1 MQDSLRRKIRFKN
14 ILSFF
19 SLLNNS
25 YDFYSDTKCFLFCS
39 KCKNIPLI
47 KPMNTTFQTAFVSCK
62 CGKKEMTYEKISDN
76 FLITLKEDTQLREYF
91 LCENHEHIFQFYC
104 ENCQRNLCEECRFKH
119 DCDIK
124 YIKDLRNIDN
134 NIEKKIKYI
143 IDFYKAFPSEEPFI
157 IKKYLFN
164 YIKLLKNQYKL
175 FPNYNIIENINNLFQ
190 ICLKIVDEKY
200 ENELFGVLLFS
211 LDLKGKQLNNIVF
224 LKNRDLSKLKELN
237 LENNK
242 LGNNQIDV
250 LNNLNCCDLEKLNL
264 GINYFTNYRLL
275 IIIAQKFLKLK
286 ELNLHSNLF
295 NENIEILKNKNIP
308 YNSLEN
314 LNLSNGV
321 FSNDTIK
328 FISSFIFKNLL
339 YLNLS
344 SNNLDSLSF
353 VKKINFGK
361 EKNTIKKL
369 ILLNNE
375 ISLENLSTEDIKRLF
390 SDYLNLEAL
399 VLNMDYRFE
408 YKRGLNLGFKIFDF
422 NNNKIVRALF
432 DQYEEKEDN
441 NKSENLLD
449 YRQFYE
455 NSNEKTTMN

>member
-1 MQDSLRRKIRFKN
+1 M
-14 ILSFF
+14 
-19 SLLNNS
+19 
-25 YDFYSDTKCFLFCS
+25 
-39 KCKNIPLI
+39 
-47 KPMNTTFQTAFVSCK
+47 
-62 CGKKEMTYEKISDN
+62 
-76 FLITLKEDTQLREYF
+76 
-91 LCENHEHIFQFYC
+91 
-104 ENCQRNLCEECRFKH
+104 
-119 DCDIK
+119 
-124 YIKDLRNIDN
+124 
-134 NIEKKIKYI
+134 
-143 IDFYKAFPSEEPFI
+143 
-157 IKKYLFN
+157 
-164 YIKLLKNQYKL
+164 
-175 FPNYNIIENINNLFQ
+175 
-190 ICLKIVDEKY
+190 
-200 ENELFGVLLFS
+200 LFS

-422 NNNKIVRALF
+422 DNNKIVRALF

-455 NSNEKTTMN
+455 NSNEKTTKN

>member
-1 MQDSLRRKIRFKN
+1 MQEKISESI
-14 ILSFF
+14 ILSCYLFNKDCHIHDLDIE
-19 SLLNNS
+19 S
-25 YDFYSDTKCFLFCS
+25 FLFCS
-39 KCKNIPLI
+39 KCKDIPMI
-47 KPMNTTFQTAFVSCK
+47 KPINTNFKTAIVSCK
-62 CGKKEMTYEKISDN
+62 CYKGKKEMTYEEISDK
-76 FLITLKEDTQLREYF
+76 FLINLKEDIHLGEYL
-91 LCENHEHIFQFYC
+91 LCENHKDINQFYC
-104 ENCQRNLCEECRFKH
+104 ENCEKSLCKECYSNH
-119 DCDIK
+119 ECDIK

-134 NIEKKIKYI
+134 NIEKKIKYL
-143 IDFYKAFPSEEPFI
+143 IDYYNAFASEKSFI
-157 IKKYLFN
+157 RVKYLFK
-164 YIKLLKNQYKL
+164 YIKISYYLNKY
-175 FPNYNIIENINNLFQ
+175 FPNHNIIENINNLFQ
-190 ICLKIVDEKY
+190 ICLKKVDEKN

-286 ELNLHSNLF
+286 ELNLHSNHLY
-295 NENIEILKNKNIP
+295 ENIEILKDKNIP

-375 ISLENLSTEDIKRLF
+375 INLENLSTEDIKGLF

-422 NNNKIVRALF
+422 DNNKIVRALF